1 MARKSKSETVTAPP
15 VGRIVQILRRN
26 GVRKGIFGG
35 SRGWAAVAVGTWG
48 YTTLKRIARREP
60 ELVFSEELK
69 PGDRIIITNNVPTLP
84 NSSQQQQQ

>member
-1 MARKSKSETVTAPP
+1 MAPRDRTVTAPP
-15 VGRIVQILRRN
+15 VGRLVRLLRRN

-48 YTTLKRIARREP
+48 YTTLKRMARREP

-69 PGDRIIITNNVPTLP
+69 PGQRIIISNNRPTVDR
-84 NSSQQQQQ
+84 

>member
-1 MARKSKSETVTAPP
+1 MANKTRTVTAPP
-15 VGRIVQILRRN
+15 VGRVIRILRRN

-48 YTTLKRIARREP
+48 YTTLKRLAQREP

-69 PGDRIIITNNVPTLP
+69 PGDRIIISNNRSTLGT
-84 NSSQQQQQ
+84 SQQRQQQ